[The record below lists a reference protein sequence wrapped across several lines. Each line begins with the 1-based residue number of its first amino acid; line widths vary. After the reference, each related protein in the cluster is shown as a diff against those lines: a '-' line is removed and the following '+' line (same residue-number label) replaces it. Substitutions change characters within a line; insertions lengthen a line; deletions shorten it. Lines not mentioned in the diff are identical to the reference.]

1 MPLKVNIDDDA
12 CSTLMAFFLHF
23 EKYLSWV
30 LVKECVRSQ
39 WLEIG
44 NGICEVSWQ
53 KTDVMMILVTEGAFN
68 LSVFIESLQF
78 KIST

>member
-1 MPLKVNIDDDA
+1 MMMPVLLWWLFSPFWEV
-12 CSTLMAFFLHF
+12 
-23 EKYLSWV
+23 LSS
-30 LVKECVRSQ
+30 VKECVRSQ

-78 KIST
+78 KTSTQRCS

>member
-12 CSTLMAFFLHF
+12 CSTMYFDGFFSPF
-23 EKYLSWV
+23 WEVLSS
-30 LVKECVRSQ
+30 VKECVRSQ
-39 WLEIG
+39 WLEID

-78 KIST
+78 KTST

>member
-12 CSTLMAFFLHF
+12 CSTLIDGFFSPF
-23 EKYLSWV
+23 WEVLSS
-30 LVKECVRSQ
+30 VKECVRSQ

-44 NGICEVSWQ
+44 NRICQVSWQ

>member
-12 CSTLMAFFLHF
+12 CSTMYFDGFFPPF
-23 EKYLSWV
+23 WEVLSS
-30 LVKECVRSQ
+30 VKECVRSQ
-39 WLEIG
+39 WLEID

-78 KIST
+78 KTST

>member
-12 CSTLMAFFLHF
+12 CSTMYFDGFFSPF
-23 EKYLSWV
+23 WEVLSS
-30 LVKECVRSQ
+30 VKECVRSQ

>member
-1 MPLKVNIDDDA
+1 MPLKVKNIDDDA
-12 CSTLMAFFLHF
+12 CSTLMAFSPFW
-23 EKYLSWV
+23 EVLSS
-30 LVKECVRSQ
+30 VKECVRSQ

-44 NGICEVSWQ
+44 NGIGEVSWQ

-78 KIST
+78 KTST